1 MTDLSCKNQDFKLCK
16 PWQYKHDKGEIL
28 KYIKETN
35 QTKCLAVSLDLLIN
49 QRFLPLI
56 FFIKFF
62 PREQERKTTKKG
74 WEKYLSLSKEEKK
87 KSNKMGVSNIKI
99 SMKMIKRR
107 LVKYRKI
114 YYKIRKNT
122 SV

>member
-1 MTDLSCKNQDFKLCK
+1 MSCSIFGSSNK
-16 PWQYKHDKGEIL
+16 PKIFTTNFFYKIFSKIL
-28 KYIKETN
+28 
-35 QTKCLAVSLDLLIN
+35 
-49 QRFLPLI
+49 
-56 FFIKFF
+56 

>member
-1 MTDLSCKNQDFKLCK
+1 
-16 PWQYKHDKGEIL
+16 
-28 KYIKETN
+28 
-35 QTKCLAVSLDLLIN
+35 
-49 QRFLPLI
+49 
-56 FFIKFF
+56 
-62 PREQERKTTKKG
+62 
-74 WEKYLSLSKEEKK
+74 
-87 KSNKMGVSNIKI
+87 MGVSNIKI

>member
-35 QTKCLAVSLDLLIN
+35 QTKCLAVSLNLLIN

-62 PREQERKTTKKG
+62 PKYYQENKKERLQKRV
-74 WEKYLSLSKEEKK
+74 EK
-87 KSNKMGVSNIKI
+87 NI
-99 SMKMIKRR
+99 
-107 LVKYRKI
+107 
-114 YYKIRKNT
+114 
-122 SV
+122 